1 MGVLPIVL
9 EIERDIFLF
18 LIVHCMTG
26 PLGPFIDVII
36 FLINELPAQH
46 SLLAVGDF
54 NFSQMLSEHVAKVD
68 PLIQNFNLSYI

>member
-9 EIERDIFLF
+9 EIERDTFLF

-46 SLLAVGDF
+46 SLLVV
-54 NFSQMLSEHVAKVD
+54 SQMLSEHVAKVD
-68 PLIQNFNLSYI
+68 RHPIVIALSFFL

>member
-9 EIERDIFLF
+9 EIERDTFLF
-18 LIVHCMTG
+18 LIMHCMTG

-46 SLLAVGDF
+46 SLLVV
-54 NFSQMLSEHVAKVD
+54 SQMLSEHVAKVD
-68 PLIQNFNLSYI
+68 RHPIVIALSFFL